1 MLDVAQGT
9 AGCEA
14 EADADPSGAQALA
27 TASADDADATLD
39 VTSADDEASLL
50 LPPAEAAPEDD
61 GDALDEEAPGTSA
74 LVASVGAVSSMV
86 GLTSDAIA
94 SDGIVMLMVVSALLL
109 LEPSSWATT
118 CAVPV
123 SS

>member
-1 MLDVAQGT
+1 MLDVAQGA

-27 TASADDADATLD
+27 TASGDDATLD

-123 SS
+123 ST